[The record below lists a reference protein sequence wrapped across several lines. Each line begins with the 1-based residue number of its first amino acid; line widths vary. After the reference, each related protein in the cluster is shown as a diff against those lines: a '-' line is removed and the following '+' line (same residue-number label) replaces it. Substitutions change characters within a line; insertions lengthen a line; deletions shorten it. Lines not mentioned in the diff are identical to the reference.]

1 MELAS
6 LLGLSAQAEVLLQQA
21 ERAVHPMFEE
31 VDRIAE
37 YNQAKVL
44 KAFADCRIQA
54 GHFQCSS
61 GYGYSDIGRDALEA
75 LFAKTMGAQ
84 DALVR
89 PQIVS
94 GTHALA
100 IGLQGLLKSGQALLY
115 ATGKPY
121 DTLEQV
127 IGIEP
132 ASGSLQERGVGYYQV
147 ELNEEGG
154 LDIPAILHMLETHPE
169 IHVVGMQRSA
179 GYAWRRALT
188 VEEIGKAAQAIHD
201 AKPNCMVFVDNCYG
215 EFTQIIEPCEVGV
228 DCMAGSLIKN
238 PGGGLAPTGGYLAGT
253 TEAIE
258 QVEAALTAPGIGRAC
273 GSYEASYRP
282 FFQGLFLAPSV
293 VRAAVR
299 TALLFSQ
306 AFTILGYAV
315 NPAPMK
321 KRTDIIQ
328 CIRFGA
334 KEPLC
339 AFCRAIQHA
348 APVDAMATPEP
359 WAMPGYTHEVIMAAG
374 AFVQGSS
381 IELSADGPICE
392 PYTAYMQGGLTYEHG
407 RLGCLYAIDAVL
419 KSRK

>member
-1 MELAS
+1 MMEIAS
-6 LLGLSAQAEVLLQQA
+6 LLGLSREAETLLLQAEQA
-21 ERAVHPMFEE
+21 VQPMFDE
-31 VDRIAE
+31 VDRLAQF
-37 YNQAKVL
+37 NQAKVL
-44 KAFADCRIQA
+44 KAFADCQVQA

-61 GYGYSDIGRDALEA
+61 GYGYSDIGRDTLEC
-75 LFAKTMGAQ
+75 LFAKAMGAQ

-132 ASGSLQERGVGYYQV
+132 ATGSLQERGVGYYQV
-147 ELNEEGG
+147 ELAADGG
-154 LDIPAILHMLETHPE
+154 LDLPAILAMLQQHPE
-169 IHVVGMQRSA
+169 IHVVGLQRSA
-179 GYAWRRALT
+179 GYAWRRGLS
-188 VEEIGKAAQAIHD
+188 VEELGQAAQIIHRTRPD
-201 AKPNCMVFVDNCYG
+201 CLVFVDNCYG
-215 EFTQIIEPCEVGV
+215 EFTQSMEPCELGV

-253 TEAIE
+253 AEAIAQIE
-258 QVEAALTAPGIGRAC
+258 SALTAPGIGRAC

-282 FFQGLFLAPSV
+282 FYQGLFLAPSV
-293 VRAAVR
+293 VRTAVR

-306 AFTILGYAV
+306 AFTMLGYEV
-315 NPAPMK
+315 NPLPTS

-339 AFCRAIQHA
+339 AFCKAIQHA
-348 APVDAMATPEP
+348 APVDSMATPEP

-419 KSRK
+419 KSR